1 MAHFSTQQ
9 QLAADNIARTFTTT
23 SVRYAILMARCQSG
37 KTGAFHALIRK
48 MLSEGSVQ
56 QVYILCGSNET
67 ELRDQAHNDTRE
79 KNGDFLAAGKIT
91 VLFRQDFE
99 RTTMNIAN
107 TLIVLDESHLDQT
120 VNSQLD
126 KFLGRHGLSLD
137 GNPVTLETNN
147 AYIVSVDATPYS
159 ELASLIHKET
169 PYPKHV
175 EELLAGP
182 SYFGLGDYKGRGLL
196 RKTFKISE
204 GVGAVKFARLLREVP
219 RKWVLMRLSG
229 GRSASADETMV
240 RRICHGAGMS
250 VKYFTTDASDSP
262 QIGSIDD
269 LAVAPPVTTVVI
281 IRGRLRA
288 GKVVTKQHIGFVWEG
303 AAAPKTD
310 ALVQGLPGRMCG
322 YDFGDSDERP
332 MIFVSPAAM
341 KEYEDKVVRAS
352 EMGRA
357 ILEYPMALPTKGTNL
372 KKGFVAN
379 LARREDGSVR
389 HQNPPLA
396 ISYDL
401 TDAGYEALSN
411 PRSAHADVR
420 TALQTLLREKAA
432 VLRAEVI
439 RSTAYTDDQKAE
451 ILSYISRGAP
461 PYFRRTAQTHYY
473 ESLIKAYKNKTTPS
487 EHISG
492 YPDIAVVTYDPDYAR
507 IPGAIPNRVFVIFY
521 TDSRPPLGLGSVHL
535 ESRIPRTTGRSLFT
549 PHVRDFAAPIVAG
562 GVAGFREEATRTP
575 AGFEAALTEY
585 LTAWRDTE
593 ALTFARRIQS
603 VTGRFSL
610 NKTAFHYTDVRTN
623 DVQLICHRV
632 GANFGVS
639 LDVKFTRG
647 SAGEGGHFNIKEITW

>member
-9 QLAADNIARTFTTT
+9 RLAADNIAQTFTTT

-48 MLSEGSVQ
+48 MLSEANVQ

-67 ELRDQAHNDTRE
+67 ELRDQAHKDTRE

-99 RTTMNIAN
+99 RTRMNIAN

-126 KFLGRHGLSLD
+126 KFLGRHSLSLD
-137 GNPVTLETNN
+137 GNPAALDANN

-169 PYPKHV
+169 PYAKHV

-182 SYFGLGDYKGRGLL
+182 GYFGLGDYKGRGLL
-196 RKTFKISE
+196 CETFSISKQS
-204 GVGAVKFARLLREVP
+204 VRFARLLRSVP

-229 GRSASADETMV
+229 GRSAAADEAMV
-240 RRICHGAGMS
+240 RRICEGAGMS

-269 LAVAPPVTTVVI
+269 LAVAPPVTTVII

-288 GKVVTKQHIGFVWEG
+288 GKVVTKQHVGFVWEG

-322 YDFGDSDERP
+322 YDFGGSDERP
-332 MIFVSPAAM
+332 MIFVSPAAL
-341 KEYEDKVVRAS
+341 KEYEGKVVRAS

-357 ILEYPMALPTKGTNL
+357 ILEFPSALPTKGTNL
-372 KKGFVAN
+372 KKGSVAN
-379 LARREDGSVR
+379 LARRADDRVR

-401 TDAGYEALSN
+401 SDAGYGALSD
-411 PRSAHADVR
+411 PASSHADFR
-420 TALQTLLREKAA
+420 TACHTLLQVKAH
-432 VLRAEVI
+432 VLRAEVA
-439 RSTAYTDDQKAE
+439 RSDAYTDEQKAE
-451 ILSYISRGAP
+451 ILSYISRGAAP
-461 PYFRRTAQTHYY
+461 NFRRAPQPHYY
-473 ESLIKAYKNKTTPS
+473 EALIKAHKNKTSPA
-487 EHISG
+487 EHISDF
-492 YPDIAVVTYDPDYAR
+492 PDMTFVVYDPTYSR
-507 IPGAIPNRVFVIFY
+507 IPGAAPNRVYIVFY
-521 TDSRPPLGLGSVHL
+521 TDARPALGLASVHL
-535 ESRIPRTTGRSLFT
+535 ESRIPRTTGRSVFT
-549 PHVRDFAAPIVAG
+549 PHVQDFAAPIVAG
-562 GVAGFREEATRTP
+562 GVAGFREEAARTP
-575 AGFEAALTEY
+575 EGFEGALAEY
-585 LTAWRDTE
+585 LTAWRDAE

-603 VTGRFSL
+603 AEGRFSL
-610 NKTAFHYTDVRTN
+610 NKMAFHYNGKEDN
-623 DVQLICHRV
+623 DVLRICNRV
-632 GANFGVS
+632 GAAFGVS
-639 LDVKFTRG
+639 LEVKFAR
-647 SAGEGGHFNIKEITW
+647 SSSRPDGHFNVKEITW